1 MAEKSGRQDLKKQP
15 SSENGRNSNNSDG
28 GGAYSGALAPDLA
41 EVVGHWPK
49 LGAAVQAGILAIV
62 RASVKGEQQ

>member
-1 MAEKSGRQDLKKQP
+1 MQP
-15 SSENGRNSNNSDG
+15 SAENGSDSNNSDA

-41 EVVGHWPK
+41 EVVSHWPK
-49 LGAAVQAGILAIV
+49 LDAAVQVGILAIV